1 MDLKDHVAKSV
12 AVLKSHHFVQQL
24 SVDSHFSAAESSFEE
39 HFSLAELKILFS
51 GETVYSFVFGLL

>member
-1 MDLKDHVAKSV
+1 MSQKRFPL
-12 AVLKSHHFVQQL
+12 LKSHHFVQQL

-51 GETVYSFVFGLL
+51 GETVYSFVFSLL